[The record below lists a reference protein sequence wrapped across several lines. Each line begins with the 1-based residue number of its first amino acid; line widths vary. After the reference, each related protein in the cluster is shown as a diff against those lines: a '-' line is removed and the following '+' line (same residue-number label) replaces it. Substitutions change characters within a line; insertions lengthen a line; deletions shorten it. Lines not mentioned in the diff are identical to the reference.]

1 MVALLLN
8 FKLLKVLID
17 LFLFFVKNL
26 ILLHI
31 FTAIFLFVLQIILY
45 VFDVSLISFN
55 NSSNIIDLFFLL
67 FYLCI
72 VLLDSVH
79 QSFSSLWERQIHL
92 VCLELQILFLFLQ
105 LHLLFP

>member
-1 MVALLLN
+1 MVPLLLN

-55 NSSNIIDLFFLL
+55 NSSNIIDLFLLL
-67 FYLCI
+67 FDLCV

-105 LHLLFP
+105 LHFLFP